1 MGNHPSKQQSS
12 RQRKEIESTGSKKKF
27 LGKKL
32 ALSAVSRLLR
42 KKEPRPPSTH
52 SRRLSTADD
61 APQSATT
68 AAVEAVPPQPSP
80 PPTQRNTI
88 LQPLSRR
95 RQTNPR
101 SNAVRTPRI
110 SNASSHAT
118 SAMSSNFSSSINA
131 STFSGLFSQIDV
143 TSSIATESSFSRQS
157 MADDDDK
164 VASPPPYTS
173 LTAHRR
179 SYLQV
184 VRPHSSLIESNMAL
198 DSSIMLSSSISNA
211 STTFSSE
218 VLQDP
223 AMYSSQTSASE
234 IDDQDVT
241 IESSHQPITRH
252 RLYSL
257 LQMAHAKVKAQEQ
270 HAQSSSS
277 ASASDNVTQGP
288 SAILQEAFEQAQIV
302 NDPHDYAEV
311 YVAVSTFAQDTD
323 HPSALV
329 WVAQCHLNGWGV
341 PRNANLGFQQL
352 NTLAS
357 QDVSEAYYPLASCY
371 ADGIGVALDKTKAFQ
386 WFEKASNRGN
396 TLAQYR
402 TGAMLAQGVGVVQ
415 DDAKAFAWFKKSADA
430 GNK

>member
-1 MGNHPSKQQSS
+1 
-12 RQRKEIESTGSKKKF
+12 
-27 LGKKL
+27 
-32 ALSAVSRLLR
+32 
-42 KKEPRPPSTH
+42 
-52 SRRLSTADD
+52 
-61 APQSATT
+61 
-68 AAVEAVPPQPSP
+68 
-80 PPTQRNTI
+80 
-88 LQPLSRR
+88 
-95 RQTNPR
+95 
-101 SNAVRTPRI
+101 
-110 SNASSHAT
+110 
-118 SAMSSNFSSSINA
+118 
-131 STFSGLFSQIDV
+131 
-143 TSSIATESSFSRQS
+143 
-157 MADDDDK
+157 
-164 VASPPPYTS
+164 
-173 LTAHRR
+173 
-179 SYLQV
+179 
-184 VRPHSSLIESNMAL
+184 
-198 DSSIMLSSSISNA
+198 
-211 STTFSSE
+211 
-218 VLQDP
+218 
-223 AMYSSQTSASE
+223 MYSSQTSASE
-234 IDDQDVT
+234 IDDQDIM

-288 SAILQEAFEQAQIV
+288 AAILQEAFEQAQIV

-311 YVAVSTFAQDTD
+311 YVAVSTFAQDTE

-341 PRNANLGFQQL
+341 PRNATLGFQQL
-352 NTLAS
+352 STLAS